1 MSLALLALDLPLDSS
16 SAQVVYLV
24 SFVLLCLLSGEGGW
38 GEMLIS
44 WRLYFPSFRKDMK
57 NISVEL
63 SIKDYMLNSD
73 LSFCPVSQVQ
83 DEMEALKSQMIKMEE
98 SQGKLRILYQSIL
111 KSLSSSLFDIFS

>member
-1 MSLALLALDLPLDSS
+1 
-16 SAQVVYLV
+16 
-24 SFVLLCLLSGEGGW
+24 
-38 GEMLIS
+38 MLIS

-83 DEMEALKSQMIKMEE
+83 DEIEALKILMKE
-98 SQGKLRILYQSIL
+98 SQGKCIRTY
-111 KSLSSSLFDIFS
+111 SSTYLPPCFLTLFK